1 MPPALAD
8 ISVAQVV
15 FWFGMV
21 GVLVGTVMK
30 AWPWLA
36 RLKDFFDDMMGEP
49 ARPGVPARPGMM
61 ARLATNEAA
70 TQDAAVAAS
79 QAATDAKT
87 AAVALDEIRTLVR
100 STEYHSKPNG
110 GRSAHD
116 ALMSQIVGLRDDLAA
131 HVEQARS
138 IHEEQAAAIAY
149 LADHGAGEDP
159 GT

>member
-1 MPPALAD
+1 MPEALAD
-8 ISVAQVV
+8 VSVGQVAIWLGLIGLV
-15 FWFGMV
+15 
-21 GVLVGTVMK
+21 VGTVRK

-49 ARPGVPARPGMM
+49 ARPGVPARPGAM

-87 AAVALDEIRTLVR
+87 AATALHEIRALVR
-100 STEYHSKPNG
+100 SAEYNSKPNG

-131 HVEQARS
+131 HVEQAKS
-138 IHEEQAAAIAY
+138 IQEEQAAAIAY
-149 LADHGAGEDP
+149 LADHGEHP

>member
-1 MPPALAD
+1 
-8 ISVAQVV
+8 V
-15 FWFGMV
+15 
-21 GVLVGTVMK
+21 
-30 AWPWLA
+30 
-36 RLKDFFDDMMGEP
+36 
-49 ARPGVPARPGMM
+49 M

-87 AAVALDEIRTLVR
+87 AATALDEIKALVK
-100 STEYHSKPNG
+100 SAEYHSKPNG

-131 HVEQARS
+131 HVGLARS